1 MKLFFL
7 IVLFSFGFC
16 SKLHLGFLSKID
28 TSQNED
34 YDYSPFSP
42 SSSME
47 IKQNLADID
56 PVDNSLQIST
66 MTNQFTNVQTETKKP
81 IMKDFPQDNK
91 NYIEIRKN
99 FKEPASMH
107 INYYINSV

>member
-1 MKLFFL
+1 MKVFFFIFFL
-7 IVLFSFGFC
+7 IFGFG
-16 SKLHLGFLSKID
+16 SNTHLSFLSKID
-28 TSQNED
+28 TLQNED
-34 YDYSPFSP
+34 SDYSPFSP
-42 SSSME
+42 SSSLE
-47 IKQNLADID
+47 TKENLADID
-56 PVDNSLQIST
+56 PVDKSLQISA

-81 IMKDFPQDNK
+81 IVKDFPQDNR